1 MFIQKKTKR
10 VMAGE
15 EVMEPNME
23 GEAVE
28 EVVDGEGEVVVDPAA
43 TDLLFEAEDVAEL
56 VAEIT
61 GEAVEVS
68 VTDDAVEFAIGEDV
82 YTVEAEGDEEILEAA
97 SKKVLRGKRTV
108 AASTKRQAPAIRK
121 PAAKPVAASTQARA
135 SRPVRKVPTRK

>member
-61 GEAVEVS
+61 GESVDVS

-108 AASTKRQAPAIRK
+108 AASTKRQAPARRK

>member
-108 AASTKRQAPAIRK
+108 AASTKRQAPAIDRK
-121 PAAKPVAASTQARA
+121 SV
-135 SRPVRKVPTRK
+135 V

>member
-23 GEAVE
+23 GEVVE
-28 EVVDGEGEVVVDPAA
+28 EVVDGEGEVVVDPEA

-68 VTDDAVEFAIGEDV
+68 VTDDEVEFAIGEDV
-82 YTVEAEGDEEILEAA
+82 YTVEAEGNEEILEAA

-108 AASTKRQAPAIRK
+108 AASTKRQAPARRK

>member
-10 VMAGE
+10 VMAGD

-23 GEAVE
+23 GEVVE
-28 EVVDGEGEVVVDPAA
+28 DVVDGEGEVVVDPEA

-82 YTVEAEGDEEILEAA
+82 YTVEAEGNEEILEAA

-108 AASTKRQAPAIRK
+108 AASTKRQAPARRK

>member
-23 GEAVE
+23 GEVVE
-28 EVVDGEGEVVVDPAA
+28 DVVDGEGEVVVDPAA

-68 VTDDAVEFAIGEDV
+68 VTDDAVEFAIGNDV
-82 YTVEAEGDEEILEAA
+82 FTVEAEGNEEVLEAA
-97 SKKVLRGKRTV
+97 TKKVLRGKRTV
-108 AASTKRQAPAIRK
+108 AASTRRQAPARRK
-121 PAAKPVAASTQARA
+121 PAAKPVSASTQTRA